1 MKKVL
6 LAIHLAMMFAVC
18 LTSAT
23 EAQTIVLAGAT
34 IIDGNGGTPIR
45 DGVIVINDK
54 RIVAVGPRS
63 SVSVPAGAQEIRE
76 NGKYVLPGL
85 MDANVHLI
93 HWMNWD
99 HIEFLARYE
108 NQLEPL
114 IEEAAQ
120 TSLKY
125 GVTTVFDSMGPLR
138 PLMRVRDRINKG
150 EVVGS
155 RMYVA
160 GNIVG
165 FRAVFDIDSIHSASV
180 PFQERYNKMFEEN
193 MGPDLAWM
201 TPEQVREETRKYI
214 ALGID
219 FLKYGATG
227 DGFPINSEIGQNA
240 VLRFSPEQQRA
251 IIEECHKAGII
262 VQTHQSSIE
271 SLREVLEAGVDMV
284 QHGSHTGPTPMP
296 ESTLQMFLFKKV
308 YSGIQTNTQ
317 RKTKLQLEHAQYE
330 FPPDPLRAQSIR
342 AQHENEVRMI
352 KAGVPMLLAT
362 DAGVNDPD
370 IYASRSDYQKL
381 DWMLVLGEGHYLWM
395 RAMVEQGMTP
405 MTVIQSATKNIAAAY
420 HKLDQVGTLEPGKLA
435 DLIVVDADPLQ
446 DIENMRKLSLVM
458 KEGKVIDTKALPL
471 NPILTSEAA
480 KNPGLVR
487 MK

>member
-1 MKKVL
+1 MRKL
-6 LAIHLAMMFAVC
+6 LVATMIALCLAG
-18 LTSAT
+18 AT
-23 EAQTIVLAGAT
+23 RSQTLVITGAT

-45 DGVIVINDK
+45 DGVIVVNEK
-54 RIVAVGPRS
+54 RIVAVGRRS
-63 SVSVPAGAQEIRE
+63 SVRVPAGAQEIPV
-76 NGKYVLPGL
+76 NGKFVLPGL

-138 PLMRVRDRINKG
+138 PLMQVRDRINKG
-150 EVVGS
+150 EVIGS
-155 RMYVA
+155 RLYVA

-165 FRAVFDIDSIHSASV
+165 FRAVFDLDSIRSV
-180 PFQERYNKMFEEN
+180 SLPFQERYNALFEEN
-193 MGPDLAWM
+193 MGPGLPWM
-201 TPEQVREETRKYI
+201 APEQIREETRKYI

-227 DGFPINSEIGQNA
+227 DGFPINSEIGQEA
-240 VLRFSPEQQRA
+240 VLRFSPEQQKA
-251 IIEECHKAGII
+251 MIEECHKAGII
-262 VQTHQSSIE
+262 VQTHQSSVE
-271 SLREVLEAGVDMV
+271 SLREVLEASVDMV

-296 ESTLQMFLFKKV
+296 ESTMQMFLSKQI

-317 RKTKLQLEHAQYE
+317 RKTKLQIEHAQHE

-342 AQHENEVRMI
+342 VQHENEVRMI
-352 KAGVPMLLAT
+352 RAGVPMLLAT

-370 IYASRSDYQKL
+370 IYASRSDFQKL

-395 RAMVEQGMTP
+395 RAMVQQGMTP

-420 HKLDQVGTLEPGKLA
+420 HKLNQVGTLEPGKFA

-446 DIENMRKLSLVM
+446 DIENMRKLSLVL

-480 KNPGLVR
+480 KVPGLAR

>member
-1 MKKVL
+1 MKRL
-6 LAIHLAMMFAVC
+6 LVAMMIAFC
-18 LTSAT
+18 LVGAT
-23 EAQTIVLAGAT
+23 KAQTVVVTGAT

-54 RIVAVGPRS
+54 LIAAVGPRS
-63 SVSVPAGAQEIRE
+63 AVSVPAGAHEIRV

-138 PLMRVRDRINKG
+138 SLMRVRDRINRG
-150 EVVGS
+150 EVIGS

-165 FRAVFDIDSIHSASV
+165 FRAVFDIDSIRSASV

-227 DGFPINSEIGQNA
+227 DGFPINSEIGQA
-240 VLRFSPEQQRA
+240 ALFSRTA
-251 IIEECHKAGII
+251 
-262 VQTHQSSIE
+262 
-271 SLREVLEAGVDMV
+271 
-284 QHGSHTGPTPMP
+284 
-296 ESTLQMFLFKKV
+296 
-308 YSGIQTNTQ
+308 
-317 RKTKLQLEHAQYE
+317 
-330 FPPDPLRAQSIR
+330 
-342 AQHENEVRMI
+342 
-352 KAGVPMLLAT
+352 
-362 DAGVNDPD
+362 
-370 IYASRSDYQKL
+370 
-381 DWMLVLGEGHYLWM
+381 EGDD
-395 RAMVEQGMTP
+395 RGM
-405 MTVIQSATKNIAAAY
+405 S
-420 HKLDQVGTLEPGKLA
+420 
-435 DLIVVDADPLQ
+435 
-446 DIENMRKLSLVM
+446 
-458 KEGKVIDTKALPL
+458 
-471 NPILTSEAA
+471 
-480 KNPGLVR
+480 
-487 MK
+487 